1 MKPGD
6 HPEFF
11 RLPPPPGRSREST
24 IVLDRQGRFWH
35 DGELVTHTGMAR
47 AFASWIDV
55 HPDDGRF
62 ILQNGYD
69 WSYFEVEDVPYFV
82 TGIAVRDGGVTL
94 SLSDGSEELL
104 APESVSVGDSD
115 AVYLRVKNGRFEA
128 RLTPADGAEIGV
140 LATLATGGGA
150 FDAGTDGGA
159 FVSPMSLLGTHG
171 YWGYTAILTIQ
182 GPTDTGID
190 DPPRR
195 RQA

>member
-82 TGIAVRDGGVTL
+82 TSIAVRDGGVTL

-128 RLTPADGAEIGV
+128 RLTPAAQTALAPILHAGEDGEPELWVAGRRHRIGPRKR
-140 LATLATGGGA
+140 
-150 FDAGTDGGA
+150 
-159 FVSPMSLLGTHG
+159 VSSTH
-171 YWGYTAILTIQ
+171 
-182 GPTDTGID
+182 
-190 DPPRR
+190 
-195 RQA
+195 